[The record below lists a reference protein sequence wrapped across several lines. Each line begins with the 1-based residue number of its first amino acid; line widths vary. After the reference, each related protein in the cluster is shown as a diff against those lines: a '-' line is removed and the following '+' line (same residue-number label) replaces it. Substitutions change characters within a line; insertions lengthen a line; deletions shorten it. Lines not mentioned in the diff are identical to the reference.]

1 MKIRFL
7 IFMICLALVLIPYG
21 IVYGE
26 NRVEYTIQIN
36 SDGSAAW
43 IIKQTGIN
51 ITASTDTFVEFT
63 NRIMLLVEAAKNKTG
78 REMTANE
85 DTLSMTFTSIPDSS
99 YDIVEY
105 RFYWENFS
113 KIENVSIVI
122 GDVFQV
128 QDFFLQL
135 YGDGEVYMT
144 YPSEYIVEELV
155 SPTPSQRNDSLQ
167 ILGWPGTEDFDNG
180 GVSIILREKSVSSG
194 FFEVL
199 GPYAF
204 PIVGLVVL
212 ASGFSIGFYMYRR
225 RKQKETKIVEMPEFP
240 SPFGVESD
248 EEKTVKLLKSSG
260 GSLYQ
265 SAITDRC
272 GFSRAKTSQLLAVL
286 EGKGIVRRYKKG
298 RDKIVVLIEQD
309 KK

>member
-1 MKIRFL
+1 
-7 IFMICLALVLIPYG
+7 MISLTLLLIPYRT
-21 IVYGE
+21 VYGA

-36 SDGSAAW
+36 RDGSAAW

-51 ITASTDTFVEFT
+51 ITASTETFVEFT
-63 NRIMLLVEAAKNKTG
+63 NRIMSLVEAAKNKTG

-85 DTLSMTFTSIPDSS
+85 DTMSMTFTSFPNSS

-113 KIENVSIVI
+113 KIENANIII
-122 GDVFQV
+122 GDIFQV

-135 YGDGEVYMT
+135 YDDGEVYMT
-144 YPSEYIVEELV
+144 YPSEYIVEGPV

-167 ILGWPGTEDFDNG
+167 ILGWPGTEDFNNG
-180 GVSIILREKSVSSG
+180 EASIILREKSSSSG
-194 FFEVL
+194 FLEAL
-199 GPYAF
+199 EPYTF
-204 PIVGLVVL
+204 PILGLAVL
-212 ASGFSIGFYMYRR
+212 VSGFSLGFYMHRH
-225 RKQKETKIVEMPEFP
+225 RKRKEMKIVKAPELP

-265 SAITDRC
+265 SVITDQC

-286 EGKGIVRRYKKG
+286 EDKGIVRRYKKG
-298 RDKIVVLIEQD
+298 RDKIVILIEQD